1 MRIGVDVGGTFT
13 DVVLAGGPGGA
24 TRAVKVLTTPAAPA
38 DGVLQ
43 GIAKV
48 CGVAEAQAKD
58 VAEIIHGTTL
68 GTNALIERKG
78 AKTALLTSAGFR
90 DVLEIGR
97 IQRPDEGLY
106 DVNVDTP
113 LPLVPRYLRLEATE
127 RVGSKGEVVT
137 PLDEATVQAAA
148 EVLKREGVEAIAVT
162 FLFSF
167 LHPEHEERTAAILA
181 DALPGVAVSL
191 SSKVAP
197 EFREFERTSTTVID
211 AYLKPK
217 MDGYLATLSERVA
230 GEVGD
235 AELRIMQAS
244 GGSMALSAA
253 RARPI
258 RTVNSG
264 PAGGAVAAALVSQVC
279 GVDQVVAVDMGGT
292 SFDISLVT
300 GGKPT
305 VATEGKFEG
314 YPVKMPLLDTTAIGA
329 GGGSIAWID
338 RGGALNVGPE
348 SASSVPGPACY
359 GRGGERPTVTD
370 ANVVLGRINPEY
382 FLGGEMQLDLEAAR
396 NAIKTKVADPLG
408 LSIEEAAAGIVRVV
422 DANMVK
428 GIAAKTTQMGLD
440 VRDMAIVAFGGAGA
454 LHAAGLGQEMGVQT
468 VLVPPFCST
477 LSAFGLTAADLRE
490 DNVAVIMKRRSEL
503 DVAALTAE
511 LERLTA
517 AGVAALEGPA
527 GGADKVQTVWQLD
540 LRFEGQSYE
549 LAVEVQPG
557 TLDQAAIDQAVAG
570 FNALHEK
577 IYAFSAVDEETE
589 LVNAR
594 AICTVP
600 APQPQFV
607 PPTATDLAAAKKGQ
621 RTVYFPGAGALDTVV
636 YERTSLPLEASVA
649 GPAVIEEPSSTTV
662 VPPGASV
669 AADANG
675 VLRITLG

>member
-1 MRIGVDVGGTFT
+1 
-13 DVVLAGGPGGA
+13 
-24 TRAVKVLTTPAAPA
+24 
-38 DGVLQ
+38 
-43 GIAKV
+43 
-48 CGVAEAQAKD
+48 
-58 VAEIIHGTTL
+58 
-68 GTNALIERKG
+68 
-78 AKTALLTSAGFR
+78 
-90 DVLEIGR
+90 
-97 IQRPDEGLY
+97 
-106 DVNVDTP
+106 
-113 LPLVPRYLRLEATE
+113 
-127 RVGSKGEVVT
+127 
-137 PLDEATVQAAA
+137 
-148 EVLKREGVEAIAVT
+148 
-162 FLFSF
+162 
-167 LHPEHEERTAAILA
+167 
-181 DALPGVAVSL
+181 
-191 SSKVAP
+191 
-197 EFREFERTSTTVID
+197 
-211 AYLKPK
+211 
-217 MDGYLATLSERVA
+217 
-230 GEVGD
+230 
-235 AELRIMQAS
+235 
-244 GGSMALSAA
+244 
-253 RARPI
+253 
-258 RTVNSG
+258 VNSG

-359 GRGGERPTVTD
+359 GNGGERPTVTD

-408 LSIEEAAAGIVRVV
+408 LSIEEGAAGIVRVV

-454 LHAAGLGQEMGVQT
+454 LHAAGLGQEMGVKT

-490 DNVAVIMKRRSEL
+490 DNVAVIMKRRSDL
-503 DVAALTAE
+503 DPAALTDE
-511 LERLTA
+511 LERLSQ
-517 AGVAALEGPA
+517 AGIAALEGPA
-527 GGADKVQTVWQLD
+527 GGADKVQVLWQLD

-549 LAVEVQPG
+549 LAVPIARTG
-557 TLDQAAIDQAVAG
+557 SALTQAAVDQAVAD
-570 FNALHEK
+570 FNELHEK
-577 IYAFSAVDEETE
+577 IYAFSAIDEETE

-607 PPTATDLAAAKKGQ
+607 PPTATDLAAAKKGS
-621 RTVYFPGAGALDTVV
+621 RTVYFPGEGALETDV
-636 YERTSLPLEASVA
+636 YERTGMPLEVSVA
-649 GPAVIEEPSSTTV
+649 GPVVVEEPSSTTV